1 MQLSKQE
8 WKEDPLPDYPPSES
22 DQESKQERSVQGQ
35 ETGTRKIVS
44 SLQSRTC
51 FRGGEGSSEIQED
64 PIPRFAKTDCQI
76 QYHVCAGE
84 SGSG

>member
-1 MQLSKQE
+1 MLSIR
-8 WKEDPLPDYPPSES
+8 SISMS